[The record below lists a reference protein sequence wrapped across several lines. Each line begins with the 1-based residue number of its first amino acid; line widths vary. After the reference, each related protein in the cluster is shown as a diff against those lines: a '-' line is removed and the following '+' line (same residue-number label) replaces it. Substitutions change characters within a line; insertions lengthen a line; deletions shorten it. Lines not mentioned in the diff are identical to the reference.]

1 MAYSPETSGHGSAED
16 TASPPMERI
25 KSYERTSQA
34 RKNILMIFVVLTQLV
49 QMIPFGAGINSSL
62 SIAKSL
68 GATPIQAVWIAAS
81 YPLTQGTFVLMGGR
95 LGAVYGHKNI
105 LAVGC
110 AVWVIWSLGSGFSNN
125 TIALSFMRGLTG
137 IGGGLL
143 TPNAVALL
151 GINFPPGRQRNLA
164 MGLFGAMAP
173 VGAAGGSLV
182 SAVFVQLTEWKW
194 IFFFLYVFSI
204 LSQCTTR
211 GLIYEGELMCLIEL
225 YLALLST
232 EGSLLPSRQ
241 MMR

>member
-1 MAYSPETSGHGSAED
+1 MVSTPEASDSVSSED
-16 TASPPMERI
+16 PASPTMEKT

-68 GATPIQAVWIAAS
+68 GASPVQSVWIAAS

-105 LAVGC
+105 LAAGC
-110 AVWVIWSLGSGFSNN
+110 VWWVIWSLGSGFANN
-125 TIALSFMRGLTG
+125 IIALSFIRGLTG

-143 TPNAVALL
+143 IPNAVALL
-151 GINFPPGRQRNLA
+151 GINFPPGKQRNLA

-194 IFFFLYVFSI
+194 TFFFLYVRSF
-204 LSQCTTR
+204 
-211 GLIYEGELMCLIEL
+211 
-225 YLALLST
+225 LAYCMPQKRT
-232 EGSLLPSRQ
+232 D
-241 MMR
+241 